1 MADTEKFV
9 CIGCPVGCP
18 LELAHEG
25 DQIVEVAGNDCRRG
39 AKYAKQ
45 EFTDPRRSL
54 STTVAISGA
63 VWARLPVK
71 TTGQVP
77 KDRVMEAAR
86 AIHQIHCRAPVE
98 SGQVLLEG
106 LLDETGLDVVATRSM
121 EEVEVTGVSPGSV

>member
-1 MADTEKFV
+1 MPDTDKFV

-25 DQIVEVAGNDCRRG
+25 DQIIEVAGNDCRRG
-39 AKYAKQ
+39 EKYAKQ

-54 STTVAISGA
+54 STTVPISGA

-77 KDRVMEAAR
+77 KHRVLEAAR
-86 AIHQIHCRAPVE
+86 AIHQLRCRAPVE
-98 SGQVLLEG
+98 VGQVLLEG
-106 LLDETGLDVVATRSM
+106 LLDETGLDVIATRSM
-121 EEVEVTGVSPGSV
+121 QEVHDLGALPDPA

>member
-1 MADTEKFV
+1 MAETDKLV

-25 DQIVEVAGNDCRRG
+25 NHIIEVAGNDCRRG
-39 AKYAKQ
+39 EKYAKQ

-54 STTVAISGA
+54 STTVAISDA

-77 KDRVMEAAR
+77 KDRVLEAAR
-86 AIHQIHCRAPVE
+86 AIHQIRCRAPVE
-98 SGQVLLEG
+98 AGQVLLEG

-121 EEVEVTGVSPGSV
+121 EKVENAA

>member
-1 MADTEKFV
+1 MPDTDKFV

-25 DQIVEVAGNDCRRG
+25 NRIIEVAGNDCRRG
-39 AKYAKQ
+39 EKYAKQ

-54 STTVAISGA
+54 STTVAIAGA

-77 KDRVMEAAR
+77 KHRVLEAAR
-86 AIHQIHCRAPVE
+86 AIHQIRCRAPVAV
-98 SGQVLLEG
+98 GQVLLEG
-106 LLDETGLDVVATRSM
+106 LLGETGLDVVATRSM
-121 EEVEVTGVSPGSV
+121 ETVEGPGASPDAA